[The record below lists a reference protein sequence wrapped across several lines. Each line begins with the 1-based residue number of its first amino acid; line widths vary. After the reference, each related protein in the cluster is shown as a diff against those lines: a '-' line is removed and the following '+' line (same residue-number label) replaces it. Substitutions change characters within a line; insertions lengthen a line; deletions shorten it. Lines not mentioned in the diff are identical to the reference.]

1 MNQMTTMAMMSMK
14 GSMPDHT
21 GHENTSTMDHM
32 MSSGHMGVIHF
43 GHQETIVFGGWTT
56 NDVGTFIGSLIGL
69 FFIAFIFELIKFL
82 RAGFLK
88 KKYFA
93 KLSMRKASS
102 TKYNLSNNDSS
113 QTQRMAKERKI
124 AYYKK
129 ILNCAH
135 LLQTTFYFM
144 QVLIAYFL
152 MLAFMTYN
160 FWICLSILFGK

>member
-1 MNQMTTMAMMSMK
+1 MMSMN
-14 GSMPDHT
+14 GSIPDHT

-69 FFIAFIFELIKFL
+69 FFIALIFEFIKFL
-82 RAGFLK
+82 RASFLK
-88 KKYFA
+88 KNYFA
-93 KLSMRKASS
+93 KLRRASS

-113 QTQRMAKERKI
+113 KTQRMAKERKI
-124 AYYKK
+124 VYYNK
-129 ILNCAH
+129 ILNSAH

-160 FWICLSILFGK
+160 FWICLSILLGKIILNYYIC